1 MASKY
6 RTLDVDSTSN
16 ASTVDTLMAKISI
29 KTPKPKVCALLDKL
43 PREIRDNIWRLI
55 LLRPVAIMPSVRKRE
70 YLFAT
75 GSQAEGHKHCR
86 FQRKFSYDWAQAPAP
101 ETYFGGNTISREI
114 AWTTNPTREE
124 LKLIQSG
131 VKKFTI
137 DNRNSDCTLSIISD
151 THQWP
156 SLYNF
161 PEPGQQ
167 TKCAVHH
174 RDGFG
179 PQIIKKTEFQLY
191 PFDRSVNIVR
201 VCKQMEQECTEI
213 LYGENKY
220 EFDVSDCHRMHQLKT
235 PWDVPGFPLFE
246 ELPSKA
252 TISIAVEK
260 LFDLER
266 YQPAFIAKD
275 PLIRFMAYIGRKNSS
290 LLRDLKFDGGFTLTL
305 KPPGERNPS
314 LGFGAILPMYT
325 LIIAEV
331 CPKIRKL
338 TLHQRSLAFDTDNR
352 SAEREQ
358 EMGYDYGMMYNILG
372 KVVLGLPNLQQLQLG
387 AYPEPPTARY
397 PSHCYADHRYEW
409 GKSIQWMKFVDER
422 YVNQLHAPKTIP
434 THLSNIDVG
443 KAQVPGRSGIYSR
456 HKDSREHERPG
467 SYGTSTCTWTVTRCP
482 SQANP
487 GSIGEP
493 PMDTPHRRDGYGFLP
508 GKSGDVW
515 RCSDAHGGVRRD
527 HGQILNI
534 STKVD
539 QDSAPRTWVP
549 GQRVRRWWHSS

>member
-1 MASKY
+1 MASKD

-16 ASTVDTLMAKISI
+16 ASTVDSLMAKISI
-29 KTPKPKVCALLDKL
+29 KTPKPRVCALLDKL

-55 LLRPVAIMPSVRKRE
+55 LLRPVAIMPRVRKRK

-86 FQRKFSYDWAQAPAP
+86 FQRRFSYDWAQAPAP
-101 ETYFGGNTISREI
+101 ETFFGGNTISREI
-114 AWTTNPTREE
+114 AWTTDPTREE
-124 LKLIQSG
+124 LKLIQGG

-137 DNRNSDCTLSIISD
+137 G
-151 THQWP
+151 
-156 SLYNF
+156 NF

-167 TKCAVHH
+167 TKWAVHH

-179 PQIIKKTEFQLY
+179 PQIIKKTEFQLH
-191 PFDRSVNIVR
+191 PFGRSVSIVR
-201 VCKQMEQECTEI
+201 VCKQMEQECTKI

-220 EFDVSDCHRMHQLKT
+220 EFDVSDCHRMHQLKN
-235 PWDVPGFPLFE
+235 PWDVSGFPLFE
-246 ELPSKA
+246 ELLSKA
-252 TISIAVEK
+252 TISNAVEK
-260 LFDLER
+260 LFDLEC

-275 PLIRFMAYIGRKNSS
+275 PLIRFMAYIGLKNSS
-290 LLRDLKFDGGFTLTL
+290 LLRDIKFDGGFTLTL

-325 LIIAEV
+325 IIIAEV
-331 CPKIRKL
+331 CPKLRKL
-338 TLHQRSLAFDTDNR
+338 TLHQRSLAFDNDTR
-352 SAEREQ
+352 SAEKEK
-358 EMGYDYGMMYNILG
+358 EMGYDYGMMYRILG

-387 AYPEPPTARY
+387 AYSEPPIARY
-397 PSHCYADHRYEW
+397 PSHCYADHRFEW

-422 YVNQLHAPKTIP
+422 YANQLYTPSTIP
-434 THLSNIDVG
+434 TSWSSVDVG
-443 KAQVPGRSGIYSR
+443 KARVPGRSGIYSR

-482 SQANP
+482 SQTNP

-493 PMDTPHRRDGYGFLP
+493 PMDSPDRRDRYGFLP
-508 GKSGDVW
+508 EKSGDVW
-515 RCSDAHGGVRRD
+515 KCSDAHGGARRD

-539 QDSAPRTWVP
+539 QDIAPRTWVP
-549 GQRVRRWWHSS
+549 GQHVRRWWLSF

>member
-1 MASKY
+1 MARKDL
-6 RTLDVDSTSN
+6 TLDVDSISNTST
-16 ASTVDTLMAKISI
+16 ADAMMAKISI
-29 KTPKPKVCALLDKL
+29 KTPKPRVCALLDKL
-43 PREIRDNIWRLI
+43 PREIRDIIWRLI
-55 LLRPVAIMPSVRKRE
+55 LLRPVAIMPRVRKRE

-75 GSQAEGHKHCR
+75 GSQAEGHKHSR
-86 FQRKFSYDWAQAPAP
+86 FHRKFSYDWAQAPAL

-137 DNRNSDCTLSIISD
+137 DN
-151 THQWP
+151 
-156 SLYNF
+156 F
-161 PEPGQQ
+161 PKPDQQ

-179 PQIIKKTEFQLY
+179 PQIIKKTEFQLH
-191 PFDRSVNIVR
+191 PFGRSVSIVR

-220 EFDVSDCHRMHQLKT
+220 EFDVSDCHRIHQLKT
-235 PWDVPGFPLFE
+235 PRDVPGFPLFE

-260 LFDLER
+260 LFDLEC

-290 LLRDLKFDGGFTLTL
+290 LLRDIKFDGGFTLTL

-338 TLHQRSLAFDTDNR
+338 TLHQRSLGFDTDTR
-352 SAEREQ
+352 SAEKEK
-358 EMGYDYGMMYNILG
+358 EMGYDYGRMYSILG

-387 AYPEPPTARY
+387 AYSEPPIARY
-397 PSHCYADHRYEW
+397 PSHCYADHRFKW

-422 YVNQLHAPKTIP
+422 YANQLYTPSTIP
-434 THLSNIDVG
+434 INLSSIDVG
-443 KAQVPGRSGIYSR
+443 KARVPGRSGIYSR

-467 SYGTSTCTWTVTRCP
+467 SYGTSTCTWTITRCP
-482 SQANP
+482 SQTST

-493 PMDTPHRRDGYGFLP
+493 PMDSPHRRDRYGFLP
-508 GKSGDVW
+508 EKSGDVW
-515 RCSDAHGGVRRD
+515 KCSDAHGGVRRD

-539 QDSAPRTWVP
+539 QDSAPRTRVP
-549 GQRVRRWWHSS
+549 GQRVRRWWHSP